1 MNAAANVGWSNDPRG
16 ARHWAHIFAPQT
28 SHEGGTVKGRPSLT
42 RRSRPLYLTRPP
54 TACRRSSRRW
64 TTNWSRCWSPPRA
77 DRDQRGDQ
85 PYSIAVMP
93 LWSFHSLRN
102 ACIVLRFG
110 LDPVAPGNDV
120 AQSDGR
126 TGGNGIMQNRPRAR
140 PREAPN
146 LKSKTHTLA
155 PNQSDR
161 GRHSCRAPRGGGRVR
176 SPKYRSYRLSNGC

>member
-42 RRSRPLYLTRPP
+42 PKEPAPVLDATAYSLSAIVSKVDDKLVPMLVTAESRS
-54 TACRRSSRRW
+54 
-64 TTNWSRCWSPPRA
+64 
-77 DRDQRGDQ
+77 RDQRGDQ

-110 LDPVAPGNDV
+110 LDPAAPGND
-120 AQSDGR
+120 
-126 TGGNGIMQNRPRAR
+126 
-140 PREAPN
+140 
-146 LKSKTHTLA
+146 L
-155 PNQSDR
+155 
-161 GRHSCRAPRGGGRVR
+161 
-176 SPKYRSYRLSNGC
+176 